1 MTQLCDTKTPDGMR
15 KWKNNPTV
23 KSIVSKEIMRLR
35 NHLFKK
41 VGKNCQTGL
50 ILFIAAFWGGT
61 LNAAES
67 KPVYK
72 WVSANEYYM
81 IMPAAQSL
89 DISGGGNERVTPWGL
104 GFRAVG
110 HETFS
115 KTGGLQLQSI
125 KVDSPSTGKN
135 TFYLL
140 ELLAGMQYTS
150 PKTPGKLLRFTASGL
165 GEFGLADTTLYMAP
179 MLTAGLLYTTDETAL
194 TPTGFTFDLYYR
206 LTDIDLDNVGGG
218 KAGTLKPALGFKIGY
233 VFEGFWTVKEKSAG

>member
-1 MTQLCDTKTPDGMR
+1 MLKTLYA
-15 KWKNNPTV
+15 
-23 KSIVSKEIMRLR
+23 SIALLSAVS
-35 NHLFKK
+35 
-41 VGKNCQTGL
+41 VS
-50 ILFIAAFWGGT
+50 
-61 LNAAES
+61 AAEN

-81 IMPAAQSL
+81 IMPAAQTL
-89 DISGGGNERVTPWGL
+89 DISGGGSESVKPWGL

-115 KTGGLQLQSI
+115 KTGGLQLQSV

-150 PKTPGKLLRFTASGL
+150 PKMPGKLLRFTASGL
-165 GEFGLADTTLYMAP
+165 GEFGLSDTTLYMAP

-218 KAGTLKPALGFKIGY
+218 RAGTLKSAIGFKIGY
-233 VFEGFWTVKEKSAG
+233 VFEGFWTTKEKAD